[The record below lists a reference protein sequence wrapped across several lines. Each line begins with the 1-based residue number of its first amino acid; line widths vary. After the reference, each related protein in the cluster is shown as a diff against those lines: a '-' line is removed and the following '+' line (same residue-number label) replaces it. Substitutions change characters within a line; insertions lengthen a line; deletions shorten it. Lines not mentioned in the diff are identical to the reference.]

1 MLDFWSSDQLYS
13 YLGTKMNRNV
23 WLLSLCQ
30 ALLMTGN
37 ILLISVIGLIGKQ
50 IAPSVS
56 MITLPVALQFLG
68 LMTATIPAS
77 LISGKLGRK
86 RGFSIGNVVGIT
98 GASLATYALS
108 QQHFYL
114 FCFATFLLGIGI
126 GFGTLYRFAAIEVC
140 DENAR
145 HRAISISMAGGVL
158 AAVLGP
164 NLAIMSQQWSADGLY
179 IGAFASLIGLN
190 ILALALLQTIQFPK
204 VSFNSQAPKTDP
216 LSLIVKAPNFIGAVF
231 AAMVAYAVMNILMT
245 ATPLAMIG
253 CGFDFTKA
261 AGVIEWHVLGMFV
274 PAFFTGSLIEKFG
287 SRMMILAGGVL
298 FVVSIA
304 INIHGVS
311 IWHFRAALVV
321 LGVGWNFMF
330 IAATGLFSQSYQ
342 SQNKAK
348 AQAFNEFVVFG
359 CVTVTALLSGWLE
372 STVGWQNLNIYVLPF
387 VLAVILLFA
396 FSARKSRIQKQP
408 V

>member
-1 MLDFWSSDQLYS
+1 
-13 YLGTKMNRNV
+13 MNRNV
-23 WLLSLCQ
+23 WILSLCQ

-50 IAPSVS
+50 IAPSQS

-68 LMTATIPAS
+68 LMSATIPAS

-86 RGFSIGNVVGIT
+86 RGFSIGNLVGIS
-98 GASLATYALS
+98 GASLATFALS
-108 QQHFYL
+108 TQHFYL

-140 DENAR
+140 SEEAR

-164 NLAIMSQQWSADGLY
+164 NLAVMSQQWSQDGLY

-190 ILALALLQTIQFPK
+190 VLALIILQTVQFPK
-204 VSFNSQAPKTDP
+204 FSLANQHVKTD
-216 LSLIVKAPNFIGAVF
+216 SVRTMIKAPNFVGAVF

-274 PAFFTGSLIEKFG
+274 PAFFTGGLIERFG
-287 SRMMILAGGVL
+287 AKRMILAGAVL
-298 FVVSIA
+298 FLLCIA
-304 INIHGVS
+304 INIHGES
-311 IWHFRAALVV
+311 IWHFRAALVL
-321 LGVGWNFMF
+321 LGIGWNFMF

-342 SQNKAK
+342 AKNKSK
-348 AQAFNEFVVFG
+348 AQALNEFVVFS
-359 CVTVTALLSGWLE
+359 CVSITALLSGWLE
-372 STVGWQNLNIYVLPF
+372 STVGWQMLNIYVLPF
-387 VLAVILLFA
+387 VLLVIMVFA
-396 FSARKSRIQKQP
+396 FSAKKANRPSVTQ
-408 V
+408 

>member
-1 MLDFWSSDQLYS
+1 
-13 YLGTKMNRNV
+13 MNRNV

-68 LMTATIPAS
+68 LMAATIPAS

-164 NLAIMSQQWSADGLY
+164 NLAIMSQQWSQDGLY

-190 ILALALLQTIQFPK
+190 ILALLILQTIQFPTA
-204 VSFNSQAPKTDP
+204 SFNSQAPKSDP
-216 LSLIVKAPNFIGAVF
+216 LSVIVKAPNFIGAVF

-298 FVVSIA
+298 FVVCIA
-304 INIHGVS
+304 INIHGES
-311 IWHFRAALVV
+311 IWHFRAALVL

-342 SQNKAK
+342 PQNKAK
-348 AQAFNEFVVFG
+348 AQAFNEFIVFG

-372 STVGWQNLNIYVLPF
+372 STAGWQNLNIYVLPF

>member
-1 MLDFWSSDQLYS
+1 
-13 YLGTKMNRNV
+13 MNRNV
-23 WLLSLCQ
+23 WILSLCQ

-50 IAPSVS
+50 IAPSQS

-68 LMTATIPAS
+68 LMAATIPAS

-86 RGFSIGNVVGIT
+86 RGFSIGNLVGIS
-98 GASLATYALS
+98 GASLATFALS
-108 QQHFYL
+108 TQHFYL

-140 DENAR
+140 SEEAR

-164 NLAIMSQQWSADGLY
+164 NLAVMSQQWSQDGLY

-190 ILALALLQTIQFPK
+190 VLALVILQTVQFPK
-204 VSFNSQAPKTDP
+204 FSLANQHVKTD
-216 LSLIVKAPNFIGAVF
+216 SVRTMIKAPNFVGAVF

-274 PAFFTGSLIEKFG
+274 PAFFTGGLIERFG
-287 SRMMILAGGVL
+287 AKRMILAGAVL
-298 FVVSIA
+298 FLLCTA
-304 INIHGVS
+304 INIHGES
-311 IWHFRAALVV
+311 IWHFRAALVL
-321 LGVGWNFMF
+321 LGIGWNFMF

-342 SQNKAK
+342 AKNKSK
-348 AQAFNEFVVFG
+348 AQALNEFVVFS
-359 CVTVTALLSGWLE
+359 CVSITALLSGWLE
-372 STVGWQNLNIYVLPF
+372 STVGWQMLNIYVLPF
-387 VLAVILLFA
+387 VLLVIMVFA
-396 FSARKSRIQKQP
+396 FSAKKASRPSVTQ
-408 V
+408 

>member
-1 MLDFWSSDQLYS
+1 
-13 YLGTKMNRNV
+13 MNRNV

-50 IAPSVS
+50 IAPSAS

-68 LMTATIPAS
+68 LMAATIPAS

-164 NLAIMSQQWSADGLY
+164 NLAIMSQQWSQDGLY

-190 ILALALLQTIQFPK
+190 ILALLILQTIQFPTA
-204 VSFNSQAPKTDP
+204 SFNSQAPKSDP
-216 LSLIVKAPNFIGAVF
+216 LSVIVKAPNFIGAVF

-287 SRMMILAGGVL
+287 SRMMILAGGIL
-298 FVVSIA
+298 FVFCIA
-304 INIHGVS
+304 INIHGES
-311 IWHFRAALVV
+311 IWHFRAALVL

-342 SQNKAK
+342 PQNKAK

-372 STVGWQNLNIYVLPF
+372 STAGWQNLNIYVLPF

-396 FSARKSRIQKQP
+396 LSARKSRIQNQA

>member
-1 MLDFWSSDQLYS
+1 
-13 YLGTKMNRNV
+13 MNRNV

-68 LMTATIPAS
+68 LMCATIPAS

-86 RGFSIGNVVGIT
+86 RGFSIGNMVGIT
-98 GASLATYALS
+98 GASLATYALTIQS
-108 QQHFYL
+108 FPL

-140 DENAR
+140 NEDAR

-164 NLAIMSQQWSADGLY
+164 NLAIMSQEWSQGGLY
-179 IGAFASLIGLN
+179 IGAFASLIALN
-190 ILALALLQTIQFPK
+190 ILALIILQTIQFPK
-204 VSFNSQAPKTDP
+204 VSLDNQARKADS
-216 LSLIVKAPNFIGAVF
+216 LSSIIKAPNFVGAVF

-274 PAFFTGSLIEKFG
+274 PAFFTGHLIEKFG
-287 SRMMILAGGVL
+287 ARIMILAGGIL
-298 FVVSIA
+298 FVVCIA
-304 INIHGVS
+304 INIHGES
-311 IWHFRAALVV
+311 IWHFRSALVI

-330 IAATGLFSQSYQ
+330 IAATGLFSHSYEP
-342 SQNKAK
+342 QNKAK

-359 CVTVTALLSGWLE
+359 CVTITAMLSGWLE
-372 STVGWQNLNIYVLPF
+372 STVGWQSLNIYVLPF
-387 VLAVILLFA
+387 VIMVMAWFAVNA
-396 FSARKSRIQKQP
+396 KKSRIQKQTI
-408 V
+408 

>member
-1 MLDFWSSDQLYS
+1 
-13 YLGTKMNRNV
+13 MNRNV

-50 IAPSVS
+50 IAPSAS

-68 LMTATIPAS
+68 LMAATIPAS
-77 LISGKLGRK
+77 LISGRLGRK
-86 RGFSIGNVVGIT
+86 RGFSIGNLVGIT
-98 GASLATYALS
+98 GASLATYALL
-108 QQHFYL
+108 QQNFYL

-140 DENAR
+140 GENAR

-164 NLAIMSQQWSADGLY
+164 NLAIMSQQWSQDGLY

-190 ILALALLQTIQFPK
+190 ILALVILQTIQFPK
-204 VSFNSQAPKTDP
+204 VSFSNQTPKSDA
-216 LSLIVKAPNFIGAVF
+216 LSAIVKAPNFVGAVF

-261 AGVIEWHVLGMFV
+261 AGGIEWHVLGMFV

-287 SRMMILAGGVL
+287 SRMMILAGGIL
-298 FVVSIA
+298 FVFCIA
-304 INIHGVS
+304 INIHGES
-311 IWHFRAALVV
+311 IWHFRSALVL

-330 IAATGLFSQSYQ
+330 IAATGLFSQSYRP
-342 SQNKAK
+342 QNKAK

-396 FSARKSRIQKQP
+396 FSARKSRIQNQP

>member
-1 MLDFWSSDQLYS
+1 MVIWSSDQPRS

-50 IAPSVS
+50 IAPSAS

-68 LMTATIPAS
+68 LMAATIPAS

-86 RGFSIGNVVGIT
+86 RGFSIGNLVGIT
-98 GASLATYALS
+98 GASLATYALL
-108 QQHFYL
+108 QQNFYL

-164 NLAIMSQQWSADGLY
+164 NLAIMSQQWSQDGLY

-190 ILALALLQTIQFPK
+190 ILALVILQTIQFPK
-204 VSFNSQAPKTDP
+204 ASFNNQTPKSDP
-216 LSLIVKAPNFIGAVF
+216 LSAIVKAPNFVGAVF

-287 SRMMILAGGVL
+287 SRMMILAGGIL
-298 FVVSIA
+298 FVFCIA
-304 INIHGVS
+304 INIHGES
-311 IWHFRAALVV
+311 IWHFRGALVL

-342 SQNKAK
+342 PQNKAK
-348 AQAFNEFVVFG
+348 AQAFNEFVVFS

-372 STVGWQNLNIYVLPF
+372 STAGWQNLNIYVLPF

-396 FSARKSRIQKQP
+396 FSARKSRIQNQL

>member
-1 MLDFWSSDQLYS
+1 
-13 YLGTKMNRNV
+13 MNRNV

-68 LMTATIPAS
+68 LMAATIPAS

-164 NLAIMSQQWSADGLY
+164 NLAIMSQQWSQDGLY

-190 ILALALLQTIQFPK
+190 VLALLILQTIQFPK
-204 VSFNSQAPKTDP
+204 ASFNSQAPKSDP
-216 LSLIVKAPNFIGAVF
+216 LSVIVKAPNFIGAVF

-287 SRMMILAGGVL
+287 SRMMILAGGIL
-298 FVVSIA
+298 FVFCIA
-304 INIHGVS
+304 INIHGES
-311 IWHFRAALVV
+311 IWHFRAALVL

-342 SQNKAK
+342 PQNKAK

-372 STVGWQNLNIYVLPF
+372 STAGWQNLNIYVLPF

>member
-1 MLDFWSSDQLYS
+1 
-13 YLGTKMNRNV
+13 MNRNV

-50 IAPSVS
+50 IAPSAS

-68 LMTATIPAS
+68 LMAATIPAS

-86 RGFSIGNVVGIT
+86 RGFSIGNLVGIT
-98 GASLATYALS
+98 GASLATYALL
-108 QQHFYL
+108 QQNFYL

-164 NLAIMSQQWSADGLY
+164 NLAIMSQQWSQDGLY

-190 ILALALLQTIQFPK
+190 ILALVILQTIQFPK
-204 VSFNSQAPKTDP
+204 ASFNNQTPKSDP
-216 LSLIVKAPNFIGAVF
+216 LSAIVKAPNFVGAVF

-287 SRMMILAGGVL
+287 SRMMILAGGIL
-298 FVVSIA
+298 FVFCIA
-304 INIHGVS
+304 INIHGES
-311 IWHFRAALVV
+311 IWHFRGALVL

-342 SQNKAK
+342 PQNKAK

-396 FSARKSRIQKQP
+396 FSARKSRIQNQP

>member
-1 MLDFWSSDQLYS
+1 
-13 YLGTKMNRNV
+13 MNRNV

-68 LMTATIPAS
+68 LMAATIPAS

-164 NLAIMSQQWSADGLY
+164 NLAIMSQQWSQDGLY

-190 ILALALLQTIQFPK
+190 ILALLILQTIRFPK
-204 VSFNSQAPKTDP
+204 VSFNRQAPKAEP
-216 LSLIVKAPNFIGAVF
+216 LSVIVKAPNFIGAVF

-298 FVVSIA
+298 FVVCIA
-304 INIHGVS
+304 INIHGES

-372 STVGWQNLNIYVLPF
+372 STAGWQNLNIYVLPF

-396 FSARKSRIQKQP
+396 FNARKSRIQKQP

>member
-1 MLDFWSSDQLYS
+1 
-13 YLGTKMNRNV
+13 MNRNV
-23 WLLSLCQ
+23 WILSLCQ

-50 IAPSVS
+50 IAPSPS

-68 LMTATIPAS
+68 LMAATIPAS

-86 RGFSIGNVVGIT
+86 RGFSIGNLVGIS
-98 GASLATYALS
+98 GASLATFALS
-108 QQHFYL
+108 TQHFYL

-140 DENAR
+140 EEDAR

-164 NLAIMSQQWSADGLY
+164 NLAIMSQQWSQDGLY

-190 ILALALLQTIQFPK
+190 VLALLILQTVQFPK
-204 VSFNSQAPKTDP
+204 LNLASKQVKSDPVSTM
-216 LSLIVKAPNFIGAVF
+216 IKAPNFVGAVF

-274 PAFFTGSLIEKFG
+274 PAFFTGGLIEKFG
-287 SRMMILAGGVL
+287 AKRMILAGAVL
-298 FVVSIA
+298 FLFCIA
-304 INIHGVS
+304 INIHGES
-311 IWHFRAALVV
+311 IWHFRSALVL

-342 SQNKAK
+342 AKNKSK
-348 AQAFNEFVVFG
+348 AQALNEFVVFS
-359 CVTVTALLSGWLE
+359 CVSVTALLSGWLE
-372 STVGWQNLNIYVLPF
+372 STVGWQKLNIYVLPF
-387 VLAVILLFA
+387 ILLVIMVFA
-396 FSARKSRIQKQP
+396 FSAKKASQSSVTQ
-408 V
+408 

>member
-1 MLDFWSSDQLYS
+1 
-13 YLGTKMNRNV
+13 MNRNV

-50 IAPSVS
+50 IAPSAS

-68 LMTATIPAS
+68 LMAATIPAS

-86 RGFSIGNVVGIT
+86 RGFSIGNLVGIT
-98 GASLATYALS
+98 GASLATYALL
-108 QQHFYL
+108 QQNFYL

-164 NLAIMSQQWSADGLY
+164 NLAIMSQQWSQDGLY

-190 ILALALLQTIQFPK
+190 ILALVILQTIQFPK
-204 VSFNSQAPKTDP
+204 VSFSNQTPKSDP
-216 LSLIVKAPNFIGAVF
+216 LSSIVKAPNFVGAVF

-287 SRMMILAGGVL
+287 SRMMILAGGIL
-298 FVVSIA
+298 FVFCIA
-304 INIHGVS
+304 INIHGES
-311 IWHFRAALVV
+311 IWHFRAALVL

-342 SQNKAK
+342 PQNKAK

-372 STVGWQNLNIYVLPF
+372 STAGWQNLNIYVLPF

-396 FSARKSRIQKQP
+396 FSARKSRIQNQP

>member
-1 MLDFWSSDQLYS
+1 
-13 YLGTKMNRNV
+13 MNRNV

-68 LMTATIPAS
+68 LMAATIPAS

-108 QQHFYL
+108 QQNFYL

-190 ILALALLQTIQFPK
+190 ILALLILQTIQFPK
-204 VSFNSQAPKTDP
+204 VSFNSQAPKAD
-216 LSLIVKAPNFIGAVF
+216 LLGVIVKAPNFIGAVF

-274 PAFFTGSLIEKFG
+274 PAFFTGSLIERFG
-287 SRMMILAGGVL
+287 SRMMILAGGIL
-298 FVVSIA
+298 FVVCIA
-304 INIHGVS
+304 INIHGES

-348 AQAFNEFVVFG
+348 AQAFNEFIVFG
-359 CVTVTALLSGWLE
+359 CVTITAMLSGWLE
-372 STVGWQNLNIYVLPF
+372 STAGWQNLNIYVLPF

>member
-1 MLDFWSSDQLYS
+1 
-13 YLGTKMNRNV
+13 MNRNV

-68 LMTATIPAS
+68 LMAATIPAS

-164 NLAIMSQQWSADGLY
+164 NLAIMSQQSSADGLY

-190 ILALALLQTIQFPK
+190 ILALALLQTIEFPK
-204 VSFNSQAPKTDP
+204 VSFNSQAPKADP
-216 LSLIVKAPNFIGAVF
+216 LSVIVKAPNFIGAVF

-342 SQNKAK
+342 AQNKAK

-372 STVGWQNLNIYVLPF
+372 STVGWQNLNVYVLPF

>member
-1 MLDFWSSDQLYS
+1 
-13 YLGTKMNRNV
+13 MNRNV

-68 LMTATIPAS
+68 LMAATIPAS

-204 VSFNSQAPKTDP
+204 VSFNSQAPKADP
-216 LSLIVKAPNFIGAVF
+216 LSVIVKAPNFIGAVF

-274 PAFFTGSLIEKFG
+274 PAFFTGFLIEKFG

-342 SQNKAK
+342 AQNKAK

-372 STVGWQNLNIYVLPF
+372 STVGWQNLNVYVLPF

>member
-1 MLDFWSSDQLYS
+1 
-13 YLGTKMNRNV
+13 MNRNV

-68 LMTATIPAS
+68 LMAATIPAS

-164 NLAIMSQQWSADGLY
+164 NLAIMSQQWSQDGLY

-190 ILALALLQTIQFPK
+190 ILALLILQTIQFPK
-204 VSFNSQAPKTDP
+204 VSFNSQAPKADP
-216 LSLIVKAPNFIGAVF
+216 LGVIVKAPNFIGAVF

-287 SRMMILAGGVL
+287 SRMMILAGGIL
-298 FVVSIA
+298 FVVCIA
-304 INIHGVS
+304 INIHGES

-348 AQAFNEFVVFG
+348 AQAFNEFIVFG
-359 CVTVTALLSGWLE
+359 CVTITAMLSGWLE
-372 STVGWQNLNIYVLPF
+372 STAGWQNLNIYVLPF

>member
-1 MLDFWSSDQLYS
+1 MLDFWSSDQLCS

-68 LMTATIPAS
+68 LMAATIPAS

-204 VSFNSQAPKTDP
+204 VSFNSQAPKADS
-216 LSLIVKAPNFIGAVF
+216 LSVIVKAPNFIGAVF

-253 CGFDFTKA
+253 CGFNFTKA

-372 STVGWQNLNIYVLPF
+372 STVGWQNLNVYVLPF

>member
-1 MLDFWSSDQLYS
+1 
-13 YLGTKMNRNV
+13 MNRNV

-68 LMTATIPAS
+68 LMAATIPAS

-190 ILALALLQTIQFPK
+190 ILALLILQTIQFPK
-204 VSFNSQAPKTDP
+204 VSYNSLAPKADP
-216 LSLIVKAPNFIGAVF
+216 IRVIVKAPNFIGAVF

-287 SRMMILAGGVL
+287 SRMMILAGGIL
-298 FVVSIA
+298 FVVCIA
-304 INIHGVS
+304 INIHGES

-342 SQNKAK
+342 LQNKAK
-348 AQAFNEFVVFG
+348 AQAFNEFIVFG
-359 CVTVTALLSGWLE
+359 CVTITAMLSGWLE
-372 STVGWQNLNIYVLPF
+372 STAGWQNLNIYVLPF

-396 FSARKSRIQKQP
+396 FSARKSRIQKQS

>member
-1 MLDFWSSDQLYS
+1 
-13 YLGTKMNRNV
+13 MNRNV

-68 LMTATIPAS
+68 LMAATIPAS

-164 NLAIMSQQWSADGLY
+164 NLAIMSQQWSQDGLY

-190 ILALALLQTIQFPK
+190 ILALLILQTIQFPR
-204 VSFNSQAPKTDP
+204 VSFNSQAPKADP
-216 LSLIVKAPNFIGAVF
+216 LGVIVKAPNFIGAVF

-274 PAFFTGSLIEKFG
+274 PAFFTGSLIERFG
-287 SRMMILAGGVL
+287 SRMMILAGGIL
-298 FVVSIA
+298 FVVCIA
-304 INIHGVS
+304 INIHGES

-348 AQAFNEFVVFG
+348 AQAFNEFIVFG
-359 CVTVTALLSGWLE
+359 CVTITAMLSGWLE
-372 STVGWQNLNIYVLPF
+372 STAGWQNLNIYVLPF

>member
-1 MLDFWSSDQLYS
+1 
-13 YLGTKMNRNV
+13 MNRNV

-68 LMTATIPAS
+68 LMAATIPAS

-164 NLAIMSQQWSADGLY
+164 NLAIMSQQWSQDGLY
-179 IGAFASLIGLN
+179 IGAFAALIGLN
-190 ILALALLQTIQFPK
+190 ILALLILQTIQFPK
-204 VSFNSQAPKTDP
+204 VSFNSQAPKADP
-216 LSLIVKAPNFIGAVF
+216 LSVIVKAPNFIGAVF

-298 FVVSIA
+298 FVVCIA
-304 INIHGVS
+304 INIHGES

-348 AQAFNEFVVFG
+348 AQAFNEFVVFS

-372 STVGWQNLNIYVLPF
+372 STAGWQNLNIYVLPF

>member
-1 MLDFWSSDQLYS
+1 
-13 YLGTKMNRNV
+13 MNRNV

-50 IAPSVS
+50 IAPSAS

-68 LMTATIPAS
+68 LMAATIPAS

-86 RGFSIGNVVGIT
+86 RGFSIGNLVGIT

-108 QQHFYL
+108 QQNFYL
-114 FCFATFLLGIGI
+114 FCCATFLLGIGI

-164 NLAIMSQQWSADGLY
+164 NLAIMSQQWSQDGLY

-190 ILALALLQTIQFPK
+190 ILALVILQTIQFPK
-204 VSFNSQAPKTDP
+204 VSLSHQVPKSDP
-216 LSLIVKAPNFIGAVF
+216 LSAIVKAPNFVGAVF

-274 PAFFTGSLIEKFG
+274 PAFFTESLIEKFG
-287 SRMMILAGGVL
+287 SRMMILSGGIL
-298 FVVSIA
+298 FVFCIA
-304 INIHGVS
+304 INIHGES
-311 IWHFRAALVV
+311 IWHFRAALVL

-342 SQNKAK
+342 PHNKAK

-372 STVGWQNLNIYVLPF
+372 STAGWQNLNINVLPF

-396 FSARKSRIQKQP
+396 FSARKSRIQNQP

>member
-1 MLDFWSSDQLYS
+1 
-13 YLGTKMNRNV
+13 MNRNV

-68 LMTATIPAS
+68 LMAATIPAS

-190 ILALALLQTIQFPK
+190 ILALLILQTIQFPK
-204 VSFNSQAPKTDP
+204 VSFNGQAPKADP
-216 LSLIVKAPNFIGAVF
+216 LGVIVKAPNFIGAVF

-287 SRMMILAGGVL
+287 SRMMILAGGIL
-298 FVVSIA
+298 FVVCIA
-304 INIHGVS
+304 INIHGES

-348 AQAFNEFVVFG
+348 AQAFNEFIVFG

-372 STVGWQNLNIYVLPF
+372 STVGWQNLNVYVLPF

>member
-1 MLDFWSSDQLYS
+1 
-13 YLGTKMNRNV
+13 MNRNV

-68 LMTATIPAS
+68 LMAATIPAS

-164 NLAIMSQQWSADGLY
+164 NLAIMSQQWSQDGLY

-190 ILALALLQTIQFPK
+190 ILALLILQTIQFPK
-204 VSFNSQAPKTDP
+204 VSFNSQAPKSDP
-216 LSLIVKAPNFIGAVF
+216 LSVIVKAPNFIGAVF

-298 FVVSIA
+298 FVVCIA
-304 INIHGVS
+304 INIHGES

-348 AQAFNEFVVFG
+348 AQAFNEFIVFG
-359 CVTVTALLSGWLE
+359 CVTITAMLSGWLE
-372 STVGWQNLNIYVLPF
+372 STAGWQNLNIYVLPF

-396 FSARKSRIQKQP
+396 FSARKSHIQKQP

>member
-1 MLDFWSSDQLYS
+1 
-13 YLGTKMNRNV
+13 MNRNV

-68 LMTATIPAS
+68 LMAATIPAS

-164 NLAIMSQQWSADGLY
+164 NLAIMSQQWSQDGLY

-190 ILALALLQTIQFPK
+190 ILALLILQTIQFPK
-204 VSFNSQAPKTDP
+204 VSFNSQAPKSDP
-216 LSLIVKAPNFIGAVF
+216 LSVIVKSPNFIGAVF

-298 FVVSIA
+298 FVVCIA
-304 INIHGVS
+304 INIHGES

-359 CVTVTALLSGWLE
+359 CVTITAMLSGWLE
-372 STVGWQNLNIYVLPF
+372 STAGWQNLNIYVLPF

-396 FSARKSRIQKQP
+396 FSARKSHIQKQP

>member
-1 MLDFWSSDQLYS
+1 
-13 YLGTKMNRNV
+13 MNRNV

-68 LMTATIPAS
+68 LMAATIPAS

-108 QQHFYL
+108 QQNFYL

-190 ILALALLQTIQFPK
+190 ILALLILQTIQFPK
-204 VSFNSQAPKTDP
+204 VSFNSQAPKADP
-216 LSLIVKAPNFIGAVF
+216 LGVIVKAPNFIGAVF

-287 SRMMILAGGVL
+287 SRMMILTGGIL
-298 FVVSIA
+298 FVVCIA
-304 INIHGVS
+304 INIHGES

-348 AQAFNEFVVFG
+348 AQAFNEFIVFG
-359 CVTVTALLSGWLE
+359 CVTITAMLSGWLE
-372 STVGWQNLNIYVLPF
+372 STAGWQNLNIYVLPF

>member
-1 MLDFWSSDQLYS
+1 
-13 YLGTKMNRNV
+13 
-23 WLLSLCQ
+23 
-30 ALLMTGN
+30 MTGN

-50 IAPSVS
+50 IAPSQS

-68 LMTATIPAS
+68 LMAATIPAS

-86 RGFSIGNVVGIT
+86 RGFSIGNIVGIS
-98 GASLATYALS
+98 GASLATFALS
-108 QQHFYL
+108 TQHFYL
-114 FCFATFLLGIGI
+114 FCFATFLLGVGI

-140 DENAR
+140 SEDAR

-164 NLAIMSQQWSADGLY
+164 NLAVMSQQWSQDSLY

-190 ILALALLQTIQFPK
+190 VLALLILQTVQFPK
-204 VSFNSQAPKTDP
+204 FNLTTQQVKPDP
-216 LSLIVKAPNFIGAVF
+216 VCTMIKAPNFVGAVF

-274 PAFFTGSLIEKFG
+274 PAFFTGGLIEKFG
-287 SRMMILAGGVL
+287 AKRMILAGAVL
-298 FVVSIA
+298 FLLCIA
-304 INIHGVS
+304 INIHGES
-311 IWHFRAALVV
+311 IWHFRSALVL

-342 SQNKAK
+342 AKNKSK
-348 AQAFNEFVVFG
+348 AQALNEFVVFS
-359 CVTVTALLSGWLE
+359 CVSVTALLSGWLE
-372 STVGWQNLNIYVLPF
+372 STVGWQMLNIYVLPF
-387 VLAVILLFA
+387 VLLVIMVFA
-396 FSARKSRIQKQP
+396 FSAKKASRPSLTQ
-408 V
+408 

>member
-1 MLDFWSSDQLYS
+1 
-13 YLGTKMNRNV
+13 MNRNV

-68 LMTATIPAS
+68 LMAATIPAS

-204 VSFNSQAPKTDP
+204 VSFNSQAPKADP
-216 LSLIVKAPNFIGAVF
+216 LSVIVKAPNFIGAVF

-372 STVGWQNLNIYVLPF
+372 STVGWQNLNVYVLPF

>member
-1 MLDFWSSDQLYS
+1 
-13 YLGTKMNRNV
+13 MNRNV

-68 LMTATIPAS
+68 LMAATIPAS

-108 QQHFYL
+108 QQNFYL

-164 NLAIMSQQWSADGLY
+164 NLAIMSQQWSQDGLY

-190 ILALALLQTIQFPK
+190 ILALLILQTIQFPK
-204 VSFNSQAPKTDP
+204 VSFNSQAPKSDP
-216 LSLIVKAPNFIGAVF
+216 LSVIVKAPNFIGAVF

-298 FVVSIA
+298 FVVCIA
-304 INIHGVS
+304 INIHGES
-311 IWHFRAALVV
+311 IWHFRVALVV

-359 CVTVTALLSGWLE
+359 CVTITAMLSGWLE
-372 STVGWQNLNIYVLPF
+372 STAGWQNLNLYVLPF

>member
-1 MLDFWSSDQLYS
+1 
-13 YLGTKMNRNV
+13 MNRNV

-50 IAPSVS
+50 IAPSTS

-68 LMTATIPAS
+68 LMAATIPAS

-86 RGFSIGNVVGIT
+86 RGFSIGNMVGIT
-98 GASLATYALS
+98 GASLATYALY
-108 QQHFYL
+108 QQQFYL

-164 NLAIMSQQWSADGLY
+164 NLAIMSQEWSQDGLY
-179 IGAFASLIGLN
+179 IGAFASLILLN
-190 ILALALLQTIQFPK
+190 IFALIILQTIQFPETSYHSSREK
-204 VSFNSQAPKTDP
+204 SDSIGE
-216 LSLIVKAPNFIGAVF
+216 IVKAPNFIVAVF
-231 AAMVAYAVMNILMT
+231 AAMVSYAVMNILMT

-253 CGFDFTKA
+253 CGFNFTKA

-274 PAFFTGSLIEKFG
+274 PAFFTGRLIEKFG
-287 SRMMILAGGVL
+287 ARHVILVGGLL
-298 FVVSIA
+298 FVACIA
-304 INIHGVS
+304 INIHGQS
-311 IWHFRAALVV
+311 IWHFRAALVL

-330 IAATGLFSQSYQ
+330 IAATGMFSQAYKEK
-342 SQNKAK
+342 NKAK
-348 AQAFNEFVVFG
+348 AQAFNEFVVFS

-372 STVGWQNLNIYVLPF
+372 STVGWQNLNLYVLPF
-387 VLAVILLFA
+387 VLMVIVIFAVNA
-396 FSARKSRIQKQP
+396 KQSR
-408 V
+408 VTA

>member
-1 MLDFWSSDQLYS
+1 
-13 YLGTKMNRNV
+13 MNRNV

-50 IAPSVS
+50 IAPSAS

-68 LMTATIPAS
+68 LMAATIPAS
-77 LISGKLGRK
+77 LISGRLGRK
-86 RGFSIGNVVGIT
+86 RGFSIGNLVGIT
-98 GASLATYALS
+98 GASLATYALL
-108 QQHFYL
+108 QQNFYL

-140 DENAR
+140 GENAR

-164 NLAIMSQQWSADGLY
+164 NLAIMSQQWSQDGLY

-190 ILALALLQTIQFPK
+190 ILALVILQTIQFPK
-204 VSFNSQAPKTDP
+204 VSFSNQTPKSDA
-216 LSLIVKAPNFIGAVF
+216 LSAILKAPNFVGAVF

-287 SRMMILAGGVL
+287 SRMMILAGGIL
-298 FVVSIA
+298 FVFCIA
-304 INIHGVS
+304 INIHGES
-311 IWHFRAALVV
+311 IWHFRAALVI

-330 IAATGLFSQSYQ
+330 IAATGLFSQSYR

-396 FSARKSRIQKQP
+396 FSARKSRIQNQP

>member
-1 MLDFWSSDQLYS
+1 
-13 YLGTKMNRNV
+13 MNRNV

-68 LMTATIPAS
+68 LMAATIPAS

-108 QQHFYL
+108 QQNFYL

-145 HRAISISMAGGVL
+145 HRAISISMAGGGL

-164 NLAIMSQQWSADGLY
+164 NLAIMSQQWSQDGLY

-190 ILALALLQTIQFPK
+190 ILALLILQTIQFPK
-204 VSFNSQAPKTDP
+204 VSFNSQAPKSDP
-216 LSLIVKAPNFIGAVF
+216 LSVIVKAPNFIVAVF
-231 AAMVAYAVMNILMT
+231 AAMVAHAVMNIRMT

-274 PAFFTGSLIEKFG
+274 PAFFTGSLIETFG

-342 SQNKAK
+342 PQNKAK

-372 STVGWQNLNIYVLPF
+372 STAGWQNLNIYVLPF